1 MTEYTAVIIKSG
13 DWYAGTVKELTG
25 VNTQGRTI
33 KEVKE
38 NLKEAIQMIV
48 QANMRHL
55 HYWKTRWIK
64 IPQGSTGIYRCER
77 GII

>member
-38 NLKEAIQMIV
+38 NLKEAIRMIV
-48 QANMRHL
+48 ESNMRHS
-55 HYWKTRWIK
+55 H
-64 IPQGSTGIYRCER
+64 C
-77 GII
+77 